1 MSISNKEII
10 IKLSE
15 YLMKQDQYTV
25 CRTLANLMID
35 YNRLA
40 DPSIMDD
47 DEAKRLEI
55 RILLNAEQIRKFA
68 RGEGEGIPL
77 TNINM
82 EDMKF

>member
-10 IKLSE
+10 VKLSE

-35 YNRLA
+35 YNRL
-40 DPSIMDD
+40 DSPEQMDE
-47 DEAKRLEI
+47 DEAKRLAL
-55 RILLNAEQIRKFA
+55 RISLNAEQIRKFA
-68 RGEGEGIPL
+68 RGEGEGIPF

-82 EDMKF
+82 ENMKF